1 MLTIIKILRH
11 HPALWCCL
19 CALLLV
25 GCPRPRQAP
34 QLTEQIRR
42 EPVKILG
49 GLGELSGEL
58 TLPENL
64 QKQERRPGI
73 LLIPGSGPFDK
84 DGSVPANFTSD
95 GRPAYLMRQI
105 ADTLT
110 QAGFIVLRYQKRG
123 VTSSLAELG
132 DEITI
137 GQCVDEKVWRTIRR
151 ETLLEDA
158 SRAVAFMRS
167 DGRVSSV
174 SVLGHSEGAML
185 APLLALSDPGIRAL
199 ILLGTPGQNLQ
210 EILRYQD
217 VERQFQSLLDAFD
230 KDHDGLLSKI
240 ELPDAAERRLQLSVF
255 DTDQDFCFS
264 DKELHASLEAQFEA
278 TQGEIETGA
287 DFEFCLSEPKGWYRS
302 WYNAEPNNKLL
313 ARLREMPVLL
323 MQGEDDQQT
332 PLAEAQGVY
341 TAMKQAG
348 KREVEL
354 VTYPELGH
362 GFSLRRNGQPTLGP
376 VAPEVLSDLSN
387 WTRGTLF
394 GR

>member
-1 MLTIIKILRH
+1 VFNTLKSLASIWLLCLSGAIL
-11 HPALWCCL
+11 LG
-19 CALLLV
+19 
-25 GCPRPRQAP
+25 GCPRPKPAP
-34 QLTEQIRR
+34 SVTEQIRR

-64 QKQERRPGI
+64 QRQERRPGI

-84 DGSVPANFTSD
+84 DGAVPASFTSD

-123 VTSSLAELG
+123 VTSSLADLG
-132 DEITI
+132 NEITI
-137 GQCVDEKVWRTIRR
+137 GQCVDEKIWKTISR

-185 APLLALSDPGIRAL
+185 APLLALSDPDIRAL

-217 VERQFQSLLDAFD
+217 VERQFQSLQDAFD
-230 KDHDGLLSKI
+230 RDQDGLLSKI
-240 ELPDAAERRLQLSVF
+240 ELPDAAEKRLQLSIF

-264 DKELHASLEAQFEA
+264 DQELRASLEAQFEA

-302 WYNAEPNNKLL
+302 WYNAEPNNKLM
-313 ARLREMPVLL
+313 ARLREMPVLI

-332 PLAEAQGVY
+332 PVTEARGVY
-341 TAMKQAG
+341 AAMMEAG
-348 KREVEL
+348 KQQVEL
-354 VTYPELGH
+354 TIYPELGH

-387 WTRGTLF
+387 WTRRILF
-394 GR
+394 TQ

>member
-1 MLTIIKILRH
+1 MLRH
-11 HPALWCCL
+11 LAPPTRLLWL
-19 CALLLV
+19 LGVLLLV
-25 GCPRPRQAP
+25 ACPRPKQAP
-34 QLTEQIRR
+34 DLTQQIRR

-64 QKQERRPGI
+64 QRQERRPGV

-84 DGSVPANFTSD
+84 DGAVPAAFTSD

-123 VTSSLAELG
+123 VTSSLADLTE
-132 DEITI
+132 EITI
-137 GQCVDEKVWRTIRR
+137 GQCVDEKIWKTISR

-174 SVLGHSEGAML
+174 SVVGHSEGAML

-199 ILLGTPGQNLQ
+199 VLLGTPGQNLQ

-217 VERQFQSLLDAFD
+217 VARQEKALTDTFD

-240 ELPDAAERRLQLSVF
+240 ELPDAAEKRLQLSVF
-255 DTDQDFCFS
+255 DTDQDFCLS
-264 DKELHASLEAQFEA
+264 DKELRASLEAQFEA
-278 TQGEIETGA
+278 TQGEIETGD

-302 WYNAEPNNKLL
+302 WYNAEPNNKLM

-332 PLAEAQGVY
+332 PVSEAIGVY
-341 TAMKQAG
+341 AAMQRAG
-348 KREVEL
+348 KQQVEL
-354 VTYPELGH
+354 KRYPELGH
-362 GFSLRRNGQPTLGP
+362 GFSLRRRGQPTLGP

-387 WTRGTLF
+387 WTRSTLF
-394 GR
+394 GQ

>member
-1 MLTIIKILRH
+1 
-11 HPALWCCL
+11 
-19 CALLLV
+19 
-25 GCPRPRQAP
+25 
-34 QLTEQIRR
+34 
-42 EPVKILG
+42 
-49 GLGELSGEL
+49 
-58 TLPENL
+58 
-64 QKQERRPGI
+64 
-73 LLIPGSGPFDK
+73 LIPGSGPFDK
-84 DGSVPANFTSD
+84 DGSVPAGFTSD

-123 VTSSLAELG
+123 VTGSLADFA
-132 DEITI
+132 DEVSI
-137 GQCVDEKVWRTIRR
+137 GQCVDEKIWKTISR

-210 EILRYQD
+210 EILRFQD
-217 VERQFQSLLDAFD
+217 VDRQFHALLDAFD
-230 KDHDGLLSKI
+230 KDHDGLLSKV
-240 ELPDAAERRLQLSVF
+240 ELPDAAEKRLQLSIF
-255 DTDQDFCFS
+255 DTDKDFSLS

-302 WYNAEPNNKLL
+302 WYKAEPNNELL

-332 PLAEAQGVY
+332 PVSEANGVY
-341 TAMKQAG
+341 EAMKKAG
-348 KREVEL
+348 KQSVEL
-354 VTYPELGH
+354 RVYPELGH

-376 VAPEVLSDLSN
+376 MAPEVLSDLAN
-387 WTRGTLF
+387 WTRSTLF
-394 GR
+394 GH